1 MKGPRLLSLVEPVTL
16 VMLASSGMLA
26 GLAVLAGCDSGERRE
41 AEAVTQVVERFR
53 RADNREKPA
62 ALESLRAAKCS
73 APDVCHA
80 RDVCLASAEPTSR
93 SLRLSSEVEQSISA
107 VERDAMAR
115 DSDEAK
121 ALPAKLDEAETL
133 LKEGEKAMPACADAM
148 MDLKRKYRL

>member
-1 MKGPRLLSLVEPVTL
+1 MNSLHRLVSLVGL
-16 VMLASSGMLA
+16 VGLV
-26 GLAVLAGCDSGERRE
+26 GLAACDSGERRE
-41 AEAVTQVVERFR
+41 AEAVTRVVERFR

-62 ALESLRAAKCS
+62 ALESIRAAKCS

-80 RDVCLASAEPTSR
+80 RDICLASAEPTSK

-121 ALPAKLDEAETL
+121 ALPAKLDEAESL